1 MDLFYIINKYLM
13 KKLWKNTIYSILLF
27 LLLNLNYVNAALSVK
42 GTKNPTTLENTGGG
56 DFVSTIESI
65 VWYIIWL
72 LYLVAVIFGLY
83 AWFQILT
90 AWWDEEKVKKWKTTM
105 INVAIWLIVIF
116 LSSSIINWLIEN
128 LAGWVLVNV
137 G

>member
-13 KKLWKNTIYSILLF
+13 KKLWKNTIYAILWI
-27 LLLNLNYVNAALSVK
+27 LLLNLNYVNAEIIVNKWSTAVNLS
-42 GTKNPTTLENTGGG
+42 NTQDG
-56 DFVSTIESI
+56 DFVATIELM
-65 VWYIIWL
+65 VWYIVWL
-72 LYLVAVIFGLY
+72 LYLIAIIFGLY

-116 LSSSIINWLIEN
+116 LSSSIINWLITQ
-128 LAGWVLVNV
+128 LSGWALVTAG
-137 G
+137 